1 MAIGEI
7 KIGIAGSGSSF
18 ATSPI
23 QPIVLYRG
31 DAGAPFVQRSVLAA
45 LAPGEPTLYG
55 TTPLIK
61 TPYPQ
66 RFSWT
71 FAAWVTKNEARQLL
85 GLSLW
90 QDENKTPLRLQ
101 DEVDTILIKAGYN
114 DAGRSLLAGATT
126 PSWGTGYSEGYGIFS
141 VALVFDGEWDQW
153 VGIWAEDESQA
164 RQVTFAAV
172 EV

>member
-1 MAIGEI
+1 MAYGEI
-7 KIGIAGSGSSF
+7 QIGIPGSGTAM

-23 QPIVLYRG
+23 QPITLYRG
-31 DAGAPFVQRSVLAA
+31 DAGAPFVQRSVFAA
-45 LAPGEPTLYG
+45 LSPGEPTLYG

-66 RFSWT
+66 RFSWAV
-71 FAAWVTKNEARQLL
+71 AAWVTKNEARHLM

-90 QDENKTPLRLQ
+90 QDENKAPLRLY
-101 DEVDTILIKAGYN
+101 DEVDTILLKAGYN
-114 DAGRSLLAGATT
+114 DANRSLLPGSTT
-126 PSWGTGYSEGYGIFS
+126 PTWGTGYSEGYGVFS
-141 VALVFDGEWDQW
+141 VALVFDGDWDQW
-153 VGIWAEDESQA
+153 VGIWSEDETQA